1 VVNRRS
7 IEQRLCHQHVRNNV
21 AVCYLELN
29 APKKSKQFNYLIVFD
44 RLSTRWPRRTPAQ
57 TEKYT
62 ERHFRPSGGRL
73 AWRELFSSNFRGFAP
88 TVCKRNLQS
97 PQVILGEIQAKVSL
111 KLLESRKLCGS
122 IDPRRNVRIH
132 NKPCNGGGLMAKMR
146 ADLTFLSYRLPSRM
160 IVEFYGN
167 CPI

>member
-1 VVNRRS
+1 M
-7 IEQRLCHQHVRNNV
+7 
-21 AVCYLELN
+21 AG
-29 APKKSKQFNYLIVFD
+29 
-44 RLSTRWPRRTPAQ
+44 T
-57 TEKYT
+57 
-62 ERHFRPSGGRL
+62 
-73 AWRELFSSNFRGFAP
+73 FSSNFRGFAP